1 MTRLPTT
8 RRFDRAAPLAV
19 IAVCLAL
26 YVATLMPGAAFDDW
40 GEMQTVPHVLGVSHP
55 TGYPTYILTAWA
67 FELLPLGTV
76 AWRANLLSA
85 VCVAIALGTL
95 TAIGGRVGV
104 RPWLAA
110 VAALATGAVATVWS
124 SAVIAEVNP
133 LHLALMALLI
143 HRSLVWADELRL
155 RDLALG
161 GLLVGLGL
169 GNHLLTAFVAP
180 FFIGYALWAGRHRLV
195 ERPAWILAPVLAA
208 AGGLAVY
215 AYIPIAAALD
225 PPLVYNDPVTFDRL
239 RFLVTGEQFRKDF
252 DGLFTPAS
260 LSTFT
265 ASLGDLVRLS
275 AAKAT
280 PILPLVG
287 LIGLALL
294 VRRRIAFGLA
304 CWGALVAGLIVW
316 ANYLRLE
323 HYLLVPWLL
332 IGIGAGV
339 ALDAAVNGAQR
350 LLGDRPAGRAIPA
363 AAGLIGVALVVD
375 LVVVNLP
382 VANRNDDRSAQ
393 AYIDTMFG
401 QLPANAA
408 ILSYWGGS
416 TPLWH
421 ARLVEGLRPDVLV
434 VDDTNVVYEGWGSR
448 EARIAD
454 LICERPVY
462 VLRPFPSDLVP
473 TRTAYRLTEAFEVR
487 VGRGTPSAVQTLPVY
502 LVEPP
507 VGGCP

>member
-19 IAVCLAL
+19 IAICLAL

-40 GEMQTVPHVLGVSHP
+40 GEMQTVPHVLGVTHP

-67 FELLPLGTV
+67 FELLPLGSV

-195 ERPAWILAPVLAA
+195 EKPAWILAPVLAA

-215 AYIPIAAALD
+215 AYIPIAAALG
-225 PPLVYNDPVTFDRL
+225 PPLVYNDPVTIDRL
-239 RFLVTGEQFRKDF
+239 RFLVTGEQFRNDY
-252 DGLFTPAS
+252 DGLFTATS
-260 LSTFT
+260 LSTFA

-280 PILPLVG
+280 PILPVVG

-339 ALDAAVNGAQR
+339 ALDAAVNGVLR
-350 LLGDRPAGRAIPA
+350 VLGGRPAGRAVPA
-363 AAGLIGVALVVD
+363 VAGVLGAALVVALVCGQPAGREPERRPVGTGVRRHDARRAPAGRRDPVLLGRVD
-375 LVVVNLP
+375 AA
-382 VANRNDDRSAQ
+382 VARAPCR
-393 AYIDTMFG
+393 G
-401 QLPANAA
+401 PAARRPRRRRHEHRVRGLGLA
-408 ILSYWGGS
+408 GGA
-416 TPLWH
+416 H
-421 ARLVEGLRPDVLV
+421 RRPDL
-434 VDDTNVVYEGWGSR
+434 
-448 EARIAD
+448 
-454 LICERPVY
+454 
-462 VLRPFPSDLVP
+462 
-473 TRTAYRLTEAFEVR
+473 RTAR
-487 VGRGTPSAVQTLPVY
+487 VHHATVPLGPRC
-502 LVEPP
+502 PP
-507 VGGCP
+507 RPRTG